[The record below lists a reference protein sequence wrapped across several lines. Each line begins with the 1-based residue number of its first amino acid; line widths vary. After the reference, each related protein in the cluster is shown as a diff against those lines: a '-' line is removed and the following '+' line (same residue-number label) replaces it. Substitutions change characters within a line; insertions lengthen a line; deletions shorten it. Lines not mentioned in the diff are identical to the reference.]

1 MLTIK
6 MFFLWSYDF
15 FSGCFANGFCQ
26 TLAGNRVT
34 SGQQPIAYC
43 LTGHFR
49 QETMKRNADKG

>member
-1 MLTIK
+1 

-15 FSGCFANGFCQ
+15 FGGCFANGFCQ